1 MKKIFAALVLAAAA
15 ASPALASDAS
25 DAMHANPQPAY
36 TAMWNGTGAYAS
48 ARNVTWQQTTS
59 IRQQAEF
66 DAINR

>member
-25 DAMHANPQPAY
+25 DAMHAQVQPAY
-36 TAMWNGTGAYAS
+36 ATMWNGAYAS
-48 ARNVTWQQTTS
+48 AQNVTWHQATS
-59 IRQQAEF
+59 LRRQAEL